1 MVPVGV
7 TSLLCAF
14 VRRQYSRWEAKS
26 ETDALDRRQRGIPDL
41 AENGQALVAGALSLS
56 AFAIG
61 GVAFSLLGN
70 PVLPFAILLALL
82 LFALVVIMG
91 LATRVGIPQ
100 DSEDR
105 TVDLE
110 TAVYTMTRIPPEP
123 SPARGS
129 RTLSKVAPNFPGNSG
144 RQAAWTAN

>member
-1 MVPVGV
+1 MH
-7 TSLLCAF
+7 S
-14 VRRQYSRWEAKS
+14 S
-26 ETDALDRRQRGIPDL
+26 EGRGGPDL

-91 LATRVGIPQ
+91 LATQVGIPQ
-100 DSEDR
+100 ESEDR

-110 TAVYTMTRIPPEP
+110 TAVYHDDQDP
-123 SPARGS
+123 SGTQS
-129 RTLSKVAPNFPGNSG
+129 RTGLPDPQQGIA
-144 RQAAWTAN
+144 

>member
-1 MVPVGV
+1 MVTVGM

-26 ETDALDRRQRGIPDL
+26 ETDALERRQRGTPDL

-110 TAVYTMTRIPPEP
+110 TAVYHDDQDP
-123 SPARGS
+123 SGTQS
-129 RTLSKVAPNFPGNSG
+129 RTGLPDPQQGSA
-144 RQAAWTAN
+144 